1 MYVLIYFAESFD
13 SGSAAYT
20 TNRPKRVETFNRQ
33 GADIEA
39 RQGTGRTGKGDGG
52 GGVCLAVN
60 GARSLPALSREARDY
75 LSSSN

>member
-1 MYVLIYFAESFD
+1 MGLQRTQQTDQRGWKHLTDRVLILRLDRGQE
-13 SGSAAYT
+13 G
-20 TNRPKRVETFNRQ
+20 Q
-33 GADIEA
+33 GREM
-39 RQGTGRTGKGDGG
+39 G